1 MSLVLTLVQEIFNM
15 KQFFF
20 HLIYCSSSISLQGQ
34 GEDSSHTL
42 YLNDNPI
49 WIRFNVYKALSDTSQ

>member
-1 MSLVLTLVQEIFNM
+1 M